1 MNYKDFFNQLYKLNA
16 ISSIWEKI
24 LDMLRE
30 MEKNISD
37 QALDI
42 FCIYFSLLD
51 DGNTCIALNKEKL
64 LAKWMKKWNG
74 LLLVNEV
81 SEEEKDILQEKDF
94 EHIIEEGLKSFKD
107 GSLKSIIEDNPSEE
121 NNGKIFI
128 ISNIDGNDWLFAE
141 KYYCAK
147 NIIEERIKKLFLA
160 GQRKS
165 LDKKSIADE
174 FEKLTDKKFKLKE
187 RQLEAIARGQKEN
200 LIITGGPGTGKT
212 TVITYLLWEL
222 FKDEDNLKK
231 HLYLAAPSG
240 KAADRMK
247 ESILEAINK
256 INCDSDCA
264 AFKKLNTSDS
274 YTIHRL
280 LSYAPQENS
289 FIYNSENQFNKDSI
303 FVIDEASM
311 IDIDL
316 FASLL
321 AAIPDQARVFILG
334 DKDQLPSVQ
343 AGAVLGEILAKKKDS
358 VVELNESNR
367 FNSDSEIG
375 RLKDAVQNE
384 QLELKDFLHFEKWS
398 AWKKDFPSERNAGEN
413 PVDFIEL
420 DEGQKGKEISEIVCN
435 WSAAF
440 YDHLADKK
448 ISPAYKLKASFDKE
462 NLQLLDKLWTDSM
475 KAKILCAERRGLRGV
490 ENINKIICDNIR
502 EKNQLY
508 DFSQGNYFPGQ
519 LLMINQ
525 NQKMYKLYN
534 GDCGIV
540 VRFENNPF
548 LYLMIEKSAEGEEKE
563 RNFSFEN
570 RIFAAGRFMFY
581 PLYLLPG
588 EALETAYAITIHKS
602 QGSGYDNILIFLP
615 EQEQHPL
622 LNRQIFYTAITRTS
636 GSTYIVASEEI
647 LCNARKNIIER
658 DTMIQL

>member
-398 AWKKDFPSERNAGEN
+398 AWKKNFPSERNAGEN

-420 DEGQKGKEISEIVCN
+420 DEGRKGKEISEIVCN

-462 NLQLLDKLWTDSM
+462 NLHLLDKLWTDSM
-475 KAKILCAERRGLRGV
+475 KAKILCAERRGPRGV

-508 DFSQGNYFPGQ
+508 DFSQGKYFPGQ

>member
-107 GSLKSIIEDNPSEE
+107 GSLKSIIEDNSSEE
-121 NNGKIFI
+121 NKGKIFI
-128 ISNIDGNDWLFAE
+128 ISNIDGNDCLFAE

-160 GQRKS
+160 GQGKS

-343 AGAVLGEILAKKKDS
+343 AGAVLGEILSKKKDS

-384 QLELKDFLHFEKWS
+384 QLELKAFLHFEKWS

>member
-121 NNGKIFI
+121 NKGKIFI

-160 GQRKS
+160 GQKKS

-222 FKDEDNLKK
+222 LKDEDNLKK

-256 INCDSDCA
+256 INCDTDCA

-343 AGAVLGEILAKKKDS
+343 AGAVLGEILSKKKDS

-462 NLQLLDKLWTDSM
+462 NLQQLDKLWTDSM

-563 RNFSFEN
+563 RNFSFEY

>member
-121 NNGKIFI
+121 NKGKIFI

-160 GQRKS
+160 GQKKS

-343 AGAVLGEILAKKKDS
+343 AGAVLGEILSKKKDS

-563 RNFSFEN
+563 RSFSFEN

>member
-107 GSLKSIIEDNPSEE
+107 GSLKYIIEDNPSEE
-121 NNGKIFI
+121 NKGKIFI

-321 AAIPDQARVFILG
+321 AAIPEQARVFILG

-343 AGAVLGEILAKKKDS
+343 AGAVLGEILSKKKDS

-448 ISPAYKLKASFDKE
+448 NSPAYKLKASFDKE

-548 LYLMIEKSAEGEEKE
+548 LYLMIEKSAGGEEKE

>member
-321 AAIPDQARVFILG
+321 SAIPDQARVFILG

-475 KAKILCAERRGLRGV
+475 KAKILCAERRGPRGV

>member
-121 NNGKIFI
+121 NKGKIFI
-128 ISNIDGNDWLFAE
+128 ISDIDGNDWLFAE

-343 AGAVLGEILAKKKDS
+343 AGAVLGEILSKKKDS

-563 RNFSFEN
+563 RNFSFEH

>member
-121 NNGKIFI
+121 NKGKIFI

-160 GQRKS
+160 DQRKS

-343 AGAVLGEILAKKKDS
+343 AGAVLGEILSKKKDS

>member
-30 MEKNISD
+30 MEKKISD

-121 NNGKIFI
+121 NKGKIFI

-160 GQRKS
+160 GQKKS

-343 AGAVLGEILAKKKDS
+343 AGAVLGEILSKKKDS

-563 RNFSFEN
+563 RSFSFEN

>member
-107 GSLKSIIEDNPSEE
+107 GSLKSIIEDNPSAE

-128 ISNIDGNDWLFAE
+128 ISNIDANDWLFAE

-174 FEKLTDKKFKLKE
+174 FEKLTEKKFKLKE

-343 AGAVLGEILAKKKDS
+343 AGAVLGEILSKKKDS

-502 EKNQLY
+502 ENNQLY

>member
-81 SEEEKDILQEKDF
+81 SEGEKDILQEKDF

-121 NNGKIFI
+121 NKGKIFI

-160 GQRKS
+160 GQKKS

-343 AGAVLGEILAKKKDS
+343 AGAVLGEILSKKKDS

-563 RNFSFEN
+563 RSFSFEN

>member
-321 AAIPDQARVFILG
+321 SAIPDQARVFILG

-367 FNSDSEIG
+367 FNSNSEIG

-475 KAKILCAERRGLRGV
+475 KAKILCAERRGPRGV